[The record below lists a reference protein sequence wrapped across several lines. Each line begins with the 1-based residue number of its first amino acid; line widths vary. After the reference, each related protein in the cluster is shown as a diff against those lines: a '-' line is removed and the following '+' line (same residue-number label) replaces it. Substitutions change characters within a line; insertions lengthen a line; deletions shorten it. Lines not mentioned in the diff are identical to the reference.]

1 MRRDRHME
9 NILDCTGHELKVPNI
24 VRSDGVYLFDA
35 DEKRYIDLES
45 GVWCTALGHNNRR
58 INDVIKDQVDRIMH
72 VGFCYSS
79 EIVDEAAKSLLTIA
93 NFNNGKCVFL
103 SSGSEAIEILRQI
116 SRVLSVKEH
125 KTLTLHDAYLGSYS
139 SVINRGRNWYSF
151 NWEKCET
158 CPKKEECD
166 PTCELLQN
174 IPQDVSE
181 FIFEPGSASGFVRF
195 PPKAL
200 IQRIVTIVRKN
211 GGLVLANE
219 VTTGIGR
226 TGKWFGYQHYEIEPD
241 MVAIGKG
248 IGNGYPVSTALV
260 SPGIASELQESS
272 FSYMQGHQNDPL
284 GAAVV
289 REVIQTII
297 DQNLIDRAQKIGMIF
312 YEQLNSLIDGKV
324 ITGIRGRGLMF
335 AIDLASEKTTSEIY
349 DKLIEHGYIVC
360 NRGSFLRIDPPLI
373 ITEKLFSEFVDKLS
387 FIVASIESIT

>member
-1 MRRDRHME
+1 MRVDRHMDS
-9 NILDCTGHELKVPNI
+9 ILDCTGHELKVPNI

-35 DEKRYIDLES
+35 DEKRYVDLES
-45 GVWCTALGHNNRR
+45 GVWCTALGHKNRR
-58 INDVIKDQVDRIMH
+58 INDVIKDQVDRIIH

-79 EIVDEAAKSLLTIA
+79 EIVDEAAKSLLKIGR
-93 NFNNGKCVFL
+93 FKNGKCVFL

-116 SRVLSVKEH
+116 SRVLSVKEQ
-125 KTLTLHDAYLGSYS
+125 KTLTLHDAYLGSYG
-139 SVINRGRNWYSF
+139 SVINRGRDWYSF
-151 NWEKCET
+151 NWDKCDT
-158 CPKKEECD
+158 CPKRAACD
-166 PTCELLQN
+166 DACESLQD

-200 IQRIVTIVRKN
+200 IKKIDTIVRKN

-248 IGNGYPVSTALV
+248 IGNGYPVSAAIV
-260 SPGIASELQESS
+260 SHDIASKLQETS
-272 FSYMQGHQNDPL
+272 FGYMQGHQNDPL

-297 DQNLIDRAQKIGMIF
+297 DGNLIERAQKNGVTF
-312 YEQLNSLIDGKV
+312 NAQLNYLVDGKV

-335 AIDLASEKTTSEIY
+335 AIDLASEKTTSDIY
-349 DKLIEHGYIVC
+349 DKLIEYGYIVC
-360 NRGSFLRIDPPLI
+360 NRGSFLRIDPPLT
-373 ITEKLFSEFVDKLS
+373 ITEKQFREFVDTLS

>member
-1 MRRDRHME
+1 MRVDRHMDS
-9 NILDCTGHELKVPNI
+9 ILDCTGHKLKVPNI

-35 DEKRYIDLES
+35 DEKRYVDLES
-45 GVWCTALGHNNRR
+45 GVWCTALGHKNRR
-58 INDVIKDQVDRIMH
+58 INDVIKDQVDRIIH

-79 EIVDEAAKSLLTIA
+79 EIVDEAAKSLLKIGK
-93 NFNNGKCVFL
+93 FKNGKCVFL

-116 SRVLSVKEH
+116 SRVLSVKEQ
-125 KTLTLHDAYLGSYS
+125 KTLTLHDAYLGSYG
-139 SVINRGRNWYSF
+139 SVINRGRDWYSF
-151 NWEKCET
+151 NWDKCDT
-158 CPKKEECD
+158 CPKRAACD
-166 PTCELLQN
+166 DACESLQN

-200 IQRIVTIVRKN
+200 IKKLDTIVRKN

-248 IGNGYPVSTALV
+248 IGNGYPVSAAIV
-260 SPGIASELQESS
+260 SHDIASKLQETS
-272 FSYMQGHQNDPL
+272 FGYMQGHQNDPL

-297 DQNLIDRAQKIGMIF
+297 DGNLIERAQKNGVTF
-312 YEQLNSLIDGKV
+312 NAQLNSLVDGKV

-335 AIDLASEKTTSEIY
+335 AIDLASEKTTSDIY
-349 DKLIEHGYIVC
+349 DKLIEYGYIVC
-360 NRGSFLRIDPPLI
+360 NRGSFLRIDPPLT
-373 ITEKLFSEFVDKLS
+373 ITEKQFREFVDTLS

>member
-1 MRRDRHME
+1 MRIDRHMDS
-9 NILDCTGHELKVPNI
+9 ILDCTGHELKVPNI

-35 DEKRYIDLES
+35 DEKRYVDLES
-45 GVWCTALGHNNRR
+45 GVWCTALGHKNRR
-58 INDVIKDQVDRIMH
+58 INDVIKDQVDRIIH

-79 EIVDEAAKSLLTIA
+79 EIVDEAAKSLLKIGR
-93 NFNNGKCVFL
+93 FKNGKCVFL

-116 SRVLSVKEH
+116 SRVLSVKEQ
-125 KTLTLHDAYLGSYS
+125 KTLTLHDAYLGSYG
-139 SVINRGRNWYSF
+139 SVINRGRDWYSF
-151 NWEKCET
+151 NWDKCDT
-158 CPKKEECD
+158 CPKRAACD
-166 PTCELLQN
+166 DACESLQD

-200 IQRIVTIVRKN
+200 IKKIDTIVRKN

-248 IGNGYPVSTALV
+248 IGNGYPVSAAIV
-260 SPGIASELQESS
+260 SHDIASKLQETS
-272 FSYMQGHQNDPL
+272 FGYMQGHQNDPL

-297 DQNLIDRAQKIGMIF
+297 DGNLIERAQKNGVTF
-312 YEQLNSLIDGKV
+312 NAQLNYLVDGKV

-335 AIDLASEKTTSEIY
+335 AIDLASEKTTSDIY
-349 DKLIEHGYIVC
+349 DKLIEYGYIVC
-360 NRGSFLRIDPPLI
+360 NRGSFLRIDPPLT
-373 ITEKLFSEFVDKLS
+373 ITEKQFREFVDTLS